1 MQNCITEAGHTQ
13 ILEVTPSSA
22 PNALLN
28 IQNYSQFSTS
38 YQKLNYCSQIPK
50 LESSYTKGGWEEG
63 RG

>member
-28 IQNYSQFSTS
+28 IQNYSQF
-38 YQKLNYCSQIPK
+38 
-50 LESSYTKGGWEEG
+50 
-63 RG
+63 